1 MFVVVAVVIVVLAFV
16 VDVASAELDVVIS
29 AAAAI
34 VFHFAVALV
43 LFEVAPVA
51 SDFENDN
58 GDLILLGIFKKY
70 LLVIW

>member
-1 MFVVVAVVIVVLAFV
+1 MFVVVAVVIAVLTFV
-16 VDVASAELDVVIS
+16 VDVASAELYVVIS
-29 AAAAI
+29 AAAV

-58 GDLILLGIFKKY
+58 GDLILLGIF
-70 LLVIW
+70 